1 MSTYIAISHNES
13 QSAGEAFTELQ
24 GIVNVMTHANLLDIT
39 DAIDRGVDWVH
50 FQKHGPSLR
59 GGNLQLMD
67 PSKLTFSNW
76 DHPFTIPIISG
87 TISEWKSLRRRW
99 VKGHYCVTGTGCL
112 MLFDHPLDQLAGN
125 ILPRKSL
132 DLRSAL
138 LGTIN
143 VEGRDAWFTITSG
156 KGREDEP
163 SYGVK
168 RYAKAPIKLAKHT
181 ISKLTTVKLQM
192 PRKEAQRW
200 HDAMAQFTSSR
211 HHIAVDTSL
220 GLSVFGVPKHTSVKK
235 HTPVAP
241 SLDGGDTDDEDD
253 VTEDVQSSVTSL
265 NGSSDT
271 ESDDDGE
278 DAWDQRTYEAENE
291 KLETIADEQPGHITH
306 NPW

>member
-1 MSTYIAISHNES
+1 MSTYIAISQNEF

-24 GIVNVMTHANLLDIT
+24 GIINVTTHANLLDIT
-39 DAIDRGVDWVH
+39 DAIDRGVDWVY
-50 FQKHGPSLR
+50 FQKHEPSLR
-59 GGNLQLMD
+59 GGNLQPVD
-67 PSKLTFSNW
+67 PTKLTFSNW

-125 ILPRKSL
+125 ILPKKSL
-132 DLRSAL
+132 DLRGAL

-143 VEGRDAWFTITSG
+143 SEGRDAWFTIMSD
-156 KGREDEP
+156 KWREDEP
-163 SYGVK
+163 SYGMK

-192 PRKEAQRW
+192 SRKEAQRW

-211 HHIAVDTSL
+211 HHIAVGTRL
-220 GLSVFGVPKHTSVKK
+220 GFSVLDVPKHI
-235 HTPVAP
+235 PVAP
-241 SLDGGDTDDEDD
+241 SLHSGDTDDEDD
-253 VTEDVQSSVTSL
+253 VTEDVQSSVASL
-265 NGSSDT
+265 NESSDT
-271 ESDDDGE
+271 ESDNDGE
-278 DAWDQRTYEAENE
+278 DEWEQRTYQVEKE
-291 KLETIADEQPGHITH
+291 KLETIADEQPGPITH